1 MNIRIKFQKY
11 GAMKFISHLDVMRY
25 FQKAIRRAKID
36 ICFSEGFSPHMIMS
50 FASPLSL
57 GVTSEAEYMDIR
69 VKEASSSDQ
78 IKASL
83 NQTMAEGIDVLSV
96 RLLPE
101 NSKNAM
107 SLVAAADY
115 EIRFR
120 EDAKPEAGWEAKFLE
135 FLKSPEIRLL
145 KKTKKGEQEV
155 DIRPW
160 IYQCAAADGVI
171 MLQAAAG
178 SVHNLKP
185 ELLIQAFADWA
196 GIALE
201 PFSLL
206 VHRKELY
213 ADTGDGEKKVL
224 IPLEELGEEFG
235 E

>member
-1 MNIRIKFQKY
+1 MNIRVKFRKY

-69 VKEASSSDQ
+69 VKNASSSSE
-78 IKASL
+78 IKKCL
-83 NQTMAEGIDVLSV
+83 NQTMAEGIDVISV
-96 RLLPE
+96 HLLPE

-107 SLVAAADY
+107 SLVSAADY

-120 EDAKPEAGWEAKFLE
+120 KDVKLEDGWEVKFLE
-135 FLKSPEIRLL
+135 FLKSSEIRLL
-145 KKTKKGEQEV
+145 KKTKRGEQEV

-160 IYQCAAADGVI
+160 IYQCAVADGVI
-171 MLQAAAG
+171 TLQAAAG

-185 ELLIQAFADWA
+185 ELLIQAFTDWA
-196 GIALE
+196 GIVLE
-201 PFSLL
+201 PFSIL

-213 ADTGDGEKKVL
+213 ANIGDGEKKVL
-224 IPLEELGEEFG
+224 IPLEKLGEEFG